1 MRRLHPFVLCS
12 LLTLPSLSACA
23 GRTPYPSV
31 DGDGLALDSVV
42 LYRNGVGY
50 FERRGKVEGDELRLR
65 VRKDQVNDLL
75 KSLTVV
81 DENGKAVSVSMPL
94 DPQTWASVAM
104 ATLAPGNGSL
114 PQVLD
119 SLRGTE
125 VTVRANNQY
134 IRGRIMMVEQIINE
148 PDPDAANMRLSVPTT
163 TPDSRD
169 WKLTLLSRGQLEIIR
184 VSKIRGITLHDG
196 DLAMQLHRSL
206 DASAGEGMF
215 EQVDIEIRLVD
226 ARSHQ
231 LTVSYVV
238 GAPMWKPTYRVV
250 LPSKA
255 GGEALLQGWA
265 VVDNISGEDWNSIG
279 LSLTSGAPI
288 SFRYDLHTPREV
300 WRTDMTASAA
310 DKQAAVALGE
320 TTWGTEDAKKEEPPQ
335 LEPDTG
341 YYDKPMEEGEY
352 EYDNDYAA
360 RDEGGAM
367 GNARADKNG
376 DAKKGKAPTSKV
388 SGGAAPTTPPRRYN
402 KDDSLADGRNFE
414 STIDTTTIDVDTLR
428 RSTMASS
435 RSQRISGLTRVDLQD
450 PVTVPDGTSTM
461 VALINETV
469 AAEETFLFKPG
480 GAGYGYEANPYR
492 VVRFQ
497 NSTPYVMEPGPIAIY
512 SGGSFVGEGLSEAVG
527 AGTSVTIPFAVETEI
542 MVTSATQYSG
552 QEMTLTRIVRGVLE
566 VESFYQTTT
575 TWDVRG
581 PAKPEKYK
589 VLIRQPQTGSNYE
602 LAQRPPG
609 TEDLEGAWLI
619 PIELAANE
627 RAATLKVV
635 EQTPSK
641 ISLAIWDQQ
650 AVSLLEKFLA
660 ADNLDAEAR
669 KKLQPVLDLR
679 RDIGRIDTEVD
690 GLRRQQVELES
701 RADQTRR
708 NLEAIKKDSAASG
721 LRQKLNKRLEEFS
734 SEADTLGRKIVE
746 LESKRLERKIELED
760 MIQDLDLRAPTTP
773 GKAGPASATPADKGK

>member
-1 MRRLHPFVLCS
+1 MRSLRPLALCA
-12 LLTLPSLSACA
+12 LLTVPTLSACA

-31 DGDGLALDSVV
+31 TGDALELDTVV

-50 FERRGKVEGDELRLR
+50 FERRGKVDGDLLRLR

-81 DENGKAVSVSMPL
+81 DEDGKAVSVSMPL

-114 PQVLD
+114 PAVLD

-125 VTVRANNQY
+125 ITARTTGRY
-134 IRGRIMMVEQIINE
+134 IRGRIVMVERIINE
-148 PDPDAANMRLSVPTT
+148 PDPELGSLARGGGPGQTADT
-163 TPDSRD
+163 RD
-169 WKLTLLSRGQLEIIR
+169 WKLTLLSRGQLEVVR
-184 VSKIRGITLHDG
+184 LSKVKGITLHDG

-226 ARSHQ
+226 ARSHR
-231 LTVSYVV
+231 LVVSYVV
-238 GAPMWKPTYRVV
+238 GSPMWKPTYRVV
-250 LPSKA
+250 LPKDA
-255 GGEALLQGWA
+255 KGEALLQGWA
-265 VVDNISGEDWNSIG
+265 VVDNISGEDWDEVL

-300 WRTDMTASAA
+300 YRTDMTASAA
-310 DKQAAVALGE
+310 DKRAAVALGE
-320 TTWGTEDAKKEEPPQ
+320 TSWGDEEELYAEEPMP
-335 LEPDTG
+335 EPEPAAA
-341 YYDKPMEEGEY
+341 YDMP
-352 EYDNDYAA
+352 
-360 RDEGGAM
+360 
-367 GNARADKNG
+367 
-376 DAKKGKAPTSKV
+376 
-388 SGGAAPTTPPRRYN
+388 SGGAYDFDDDMIEGELREEGKRGGRAAPPP
-402 KDDSLADGRNFE
+402 KAKPSSATS
-414 STIDTTTIDVDTLR
+414 STRWKNEAVGNNRDFTSTVDATGIDVDTLR

-461 VALINETV
+461 VALINESV
-469 AAEETFLFKPG
+469 KAEETFLFKPG

-492 VVRFQ
+492 VVRFT
-497 NSTPYVMEPGPIAIY
+497 NSTEYVLEPGPISIY

-527 AGTSVTIPFAVETEI
+527 AGTSVTIPFAVETDVL
-542 MVTSATQYSG
+542 VTSSTQYSG
-552 QEMTLTRIVRGVLE
+552 QEMTVTRIVRGVLE

-581 PAKPEKYK
+581 PAKPDGFT

-602 LAQRPPG
+602 LAERPEG

-619 PIELAANE
+619 PVAVAANQ
-627 RAATLKVV
+627 RSATMKVV

-641 ISLAIWDQQ
+641 ISIAIWDQQ
-650 AVSLLEKFLA
+650 ALALLEKFLS
-660 ADNLDAEAR
+660 ADNLDAAAR
-669 KKLQPVLDLR
+669 KKLQPIVDIR

-690 GLRRQQVELES
+690 GLRRQQAELEQ

-708 NLEAIKKDSAASG
+708 NLDSIKKDAAAGS

-734 SEADTLGRKIVE
+734 SEADARGRQIVE
-746 LESKRLERKIELED
+746 LESRRLEKKIELED
-760 MIQDLDLRAPTTP
+760 MIQDLDLRAPMTP
-773 GKAGPASATPADKGK
+773 GKDGPKPKQPGPKAEQ

>member
-1 MRRLHPFVLCS
+1 MRRLHPLVLCT

-23 GRTPYPSV
+23 GRTPYPTV
-31 DGDGLALDSVV
+31 ADDGLALDSVV

-50 FERRGKVEGDELRLR
+50 FERRGKVDGEALRLR

-81 DENGKAVSVSMPL
+81 DEDGKAVSVSMPL

-114 PQVLD
+114 PAVLD

-134 IRGRIMMVEQIINE
+134 IRGRIMMVEHIVNE

-226 ARSHQ
+226 ARSHR

-265 VVDNISGEDWNSIG
+265 VVDNISGEDWNEIG

-300 WRTDMTASAA
+300 WRSDMTSSAA

-320 TTWGTEDAKKEEPPQ
+320 ATWGTEEEKNEAAPPA
-335 LEPDTG
+335 EPAPDTG
-341 YYDKPMEEGEY
+341 YYDQPMEEY
-352 EYDNDYAA
+352 DYAE
-360 RDEGGAM
+360 DESGVMGG
-367 GNARADKNG
+367 ARADK
-376 DAKKGKAPTSKV
+376 KSETKGKSAKPSASGPAP
-388 SGGAAPTTPPRRYN
+388 ARRY
-402 KDDSLADGRNFE
+402 KDDSLADRDNNRNYE
-414 STIDTTTIDVDTLR
+414 STVDTTTTIDVDTLR

-480 GAGYGYEANPYR
+480 GAGYGYESNPYR
-492 VVRFQ
+492 VLRFE
-497 NSTPYVMEPGPIAIY
+497 NSTPYVMEPGPISIY

-527 AGTSVTIPFAVETEI
+527 AGTSVTIPFAVETDI
-542 MVTSATQYSG
+542 MVTSSTQYSG

-589 VLIRQPQTGSNYE
+589 VLIRQPQSGSNYE

-627 RAATLKVV
+627 RSATLKVV

-641 ISLAIWDQQ
+641 ITIAIWDQQ
-650 AVSLLEKFLA
+650 AVELLEKFLA
-660 ADNLDAEAR
+660 AENLDAEAR
-669 KKLQPVLDLR
+669 KKLQPVVDLR

-690 GLRRQQVELES
+690 GLRRQQAELED

-708 NLEAIKKDSAASG
+708 NLEAIKKDPAANA

-760 MIQDLDLRAPTTP
+760 MIQDLDLRAPMTP
-773 GKAGPASATPADKGK
+773 GKPGPAAAGKGQ